1 MRYIWTRQHTQRKS
15 DHLQILRAS
24 RRRNGARL
32 DANIVQN
39 CTLEPWD
46 QEVGTFVGGLSVCAL
61 AAQPCED
68 VSTYPL
74 FYTGEPVEHHGS
86 IAAGNI
92 VHASLYEQ
100 GTHTKGHWTCA
111 LANQSGQERKRKR
124 SHQGASRRGDVYIPA
139 NLDKKLVAAFIV
151 SLCAR
156 KNSKETRHTRATT
169 KREEVE
175 ENVDYVS
182 VAWPT
187 MKNRPISR

>member
-1 MRYIWTRQHTQRKS
+1 M
-15 DHLQILRAS
+15 
-24 RRRNGARL
+24 
-32 DANIVQN
+32 
-39 CTLEPWD
+39 
-46 QEVGTFVGGLSVCAL
+46 GTFVGGLSVCAL

-100 GTHTKGHWTCA
+100 GTHTKGHWTRA

-124 SHQGASRRGDVYIPA
+124 SHQGASWRGDVYIPA